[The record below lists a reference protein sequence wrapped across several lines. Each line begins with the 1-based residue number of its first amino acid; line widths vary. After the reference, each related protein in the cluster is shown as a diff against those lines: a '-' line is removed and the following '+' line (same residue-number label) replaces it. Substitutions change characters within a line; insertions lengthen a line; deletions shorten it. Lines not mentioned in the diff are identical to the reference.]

1 MHHYGHS
8 LIVCQQ
14 EQCTRLYSEEE
25 LPAEFKLYLPV
36 QQKGGHQVK
45 QFCSLLWNCV
55 AGSRGRCCCT
65 RRGGSTNNA
74 VVFASTLSHVNHK
87 QLSNMK
93 LRPATLFVTNITSN
107 GQKTV
112 LATSLFARLPRR
124 FLSAS
129 RLLLIV
135 ASAECRGLNA
145 RLLVYINICNI
156 TWQIK

>member
-1 MHHYGHS
+1 MHHHGHS

-45 QFCSLLWNCV
+45 QFCSLMWNCV

-93 LRPATLFVTNITSN
+93 LRPATLFVTIITSN
-107 GQKTV
+107 GQKN
-112 LATSLFARLPRR
+112 SPRN
-124 FLSAS
+124 
-129 RLLLIV
+129 LIV
-135 ASAECRGLNA
+135 CSSTSSVSFCIKTSSHCGFCRMQRFQCETVGLHKH
-145 RLLVYINICNI
+145 L
-156 TWQIK
+156 